1 MDKLVYIVNGNA
13 QYRSLFQSLGFKV
26 AQDLGKHV
34 DLVCFTGGA
43 DVTPAMYGDNKHPY
57 TGNDIARDQFE
68 VRMFDKAK
76 DLAIPMVG
84 ICRGGQFLNVMSGGR
99 MYQHVTKHGIH
110 GTHDMIDVETGEHI
124 PVTSTHHQMFMPS
137 EQAVIVAI
145 ATLGGE
151 REWYDG
157 EVFKRD
163 VSNTDYE
170 VVYYEATN
178 SLCFQPH
185 PEFNGEGLEA
195 MKDYFARCLNKYLG
209 V

>member
-1 MDKLVYIVNGNA
+1 MKKVYIVGGNG
-13 QYRSLFQSLGFKV
+13 QYANLFEGLGFSTTGNIV
-26 AQDLGKHV
+26 GA

-43 DVTPAMYGDNKHPY
+43 DVSPHLYGDKKHQY
-57 TGNDIARDQFE
+57 TGSDYARDSFEMRLFDE
-68 VRMFDKAK
+68 VRQNG
-76 DLAIPMVG
+76 IPMVG
-84 ICRGGQFLNVMSGGR
+84 ICRGGQFLNAMSGGR

-137 EQAVIVAI
+137 EQAIIVAI

-185 PEFNGEGLEA
+185 PEFNGEGLSNE
-195 MKDYFARCLNKYLG
+195 RLLRSLP
-209 V
+209 